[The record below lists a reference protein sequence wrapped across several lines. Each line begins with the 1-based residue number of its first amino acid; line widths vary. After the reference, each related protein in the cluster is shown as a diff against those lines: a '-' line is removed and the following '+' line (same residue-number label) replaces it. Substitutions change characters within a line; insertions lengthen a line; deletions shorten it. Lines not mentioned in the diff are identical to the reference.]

1 MDYLEAEME
10 ARIFPSVDIDQLDLL
25 EDLNDD
31 DDGDERK
38 PKRTKTGKPVSKLYA
53 V

>member
-25 EDLNDD
+25 EDFV
-31 DDGDERK
+31 DEDLDIEEEEEES
-38 PKRTKTGKPVSKLYA
+38 PCPEGWDVID
-53 V
+53 

>member
-25 EDLNDD
+25 EDFV
-31 DDGDERK
+31 DEDLDIEEDEES
-38 PKRTKTGKPVSKLYA
+38 PCPEGWDVID
-53 V
+53 